1 MSIQDKE
8 EDRLSKINRFKIIY
22 HVFKLLYIAGIIIA
36 TVFAFRQVITKVIP
50 LEFFLSAIHKIPGE
64 LLGIS
69 LLHMTCII
77 IVGLFTKK
85 QDKAIVGEN
94 IQTAGYLHTLIG
106 FSAAIIALRED
117 GQKGFEIGRMLIP
130 LASALSTS
138 IIGWFIGSEI
148 ERWGTSEDIQTRLV
162 EVEEEL
168 KLFTR
173 KFRIAYGIYI
183 DTINDS
189 AQKFHEI
196 HANYAES
203 VDNSMNKILEFSQM
217 YENLREDQVG
227 TLEKM
232 KIIADDVTESFGQI
246 SNSVKMLNKTMQN
259 TSSAGNSFSLIL
271 SEIQSDADD
280 IHKNTSQIHEKLS
293 EVNKGFQQLSY
304 ISGEVRQQL
313 KDSPEAVQVLK
324 KTINA
329 AQDIHSVL
337 EKISEPAHNLAR
349 TMETASKHVNEH
361 LGSSFVHALSD
372 VQAKGNEISTEASN
386 VAREFQDVTASLY
399 NITTRSKELGEEL
412 QKLVKFIMEIKQ

>member
-1 MSIQDKE
+1 MTMQE
-8 EDRLSKINRFKIIY
+8 EDRVSKIKTFKIIY
-22 HVFKLLYIAGIIIA
+22 HIFKLLYIAGIIIA
-36 TVFAFRQVITKVIP
+36 TVFAFRHVITKVIP
-50 LEFFLSAIHKIPGE
+50 LEYFLSAIHKIPGE

-77 IVGLFTKK
+77 LVGLFTEKK
-85 QDKAIVGEN
+85 DKTIVGEN

-168 KLFTR
+168 KIFTR
-173 KFRIAYGIYI
+173 KFRIAYGVYI

-189 AQKFHEI
+189 GQKFHDI

-203 VDNSMNKILEFSQM
+203 VDNSMKKILEFSQM

-232 KIIADDVTESFGQI
+232 KIIADDVTGSFSQV
-246 SNSVKMLNKTMQN
+246 SNSVKMLNKTMQS
-259 TSSAGNSFSLIL
+259 TSDAGNSFSLVL
-271 SEIQSDADD
+271 SEIQRNADD
-280 IHKNTSQIHEKLS
+280 INQNTSQIHEKLS
-293 EVNKGFQQLSY
+293 EVNQGFQQLSD

-313 KDSPEAVQVLK
+313 KNSPEAVQVLK
-324 KTINA
+324 KSIDA
-329 AQDIHSVL
+329 ARDIHSVM
-337 EKISEPAHNLAR
+337 EKISEPAHNLAK
-349 TMETASKHVNEH
+349 TMETASKQLNEH
-361 LGSSFVHALSD
+361 LGSSFLHTLSD
-372 VQAKGNEISTEASN
+372 VQEKGNEISTEASN
-386 VAREFQDVTASLY
+386 VAREFQDATGALHS
-399 NITTRSKELGEEL
+399 ITTRSKELGEEL
-412 QKLVKFIMEIKQ
+412 QKLIKFIMEIKQ